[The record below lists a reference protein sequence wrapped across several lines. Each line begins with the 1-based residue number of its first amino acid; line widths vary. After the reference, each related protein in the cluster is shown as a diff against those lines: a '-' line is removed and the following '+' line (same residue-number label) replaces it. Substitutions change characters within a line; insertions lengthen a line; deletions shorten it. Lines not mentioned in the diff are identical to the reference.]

1 MQYLDEVRLISDKYE
16 SKGYSKGA
24 RGAIIFAEMR
34 YNTFLVEFFGIPDN
48 DDPFLP
54 IHVADLELVRSAGI
68 TDEQL
73 LDEFDKEKSKVMN
86 YIMYKKRT
94 EYEVR
99 NKFSKTLEE
108 NLLDDIIEY
117 IKDAGYLSDTEYI
130 KRAVSEFQALNNLSR
145 KEIKYKLYSKGVGN
159 SLIEDYF
166 SEKSEELYEY
176 ELKSAR
182 NIFIKKQSTIDEE
195 EIRNYLR
202 KKGYREDIIKQAIE
216 DEE

>member
-1 MQYLDEVRLISDKYE
+1 MEYTIE
-16 SKGYSKGA
+16 
-24 RGAIIFAEMR
+24 
-34 YNTFLVEFFGIPDN
+34 
-48 DDPFLP
+48 
-54 IHVADLELVRSAGI
+54 
-68 TDEQL
+68 
-73 LDEFDKEKSKVMN
+73 EFDKAKTKVMN

-117 IKDAGYLSDTEYI
+117 VKEAGYLSDRQYI
-130 KRAVSEFQALNNLSR
+130 KRAIDEFKALNNLSR

-176 ELKSAR
+176 ELKSAK
-182 NIFIKKQSTIDEE
+182 NIVIKKQNTMNSI
-195 EIRNYLR
+195 
-202 KKGYREDIIKQAIE
+202 
-216 DEE
+216 